1 MITDITFF
9 FLPSA
14 LTFVLL
20 VGYIFKLGDF
30 FQEEVICEAELKL
43 LNEMLKEK
51 NYDLYGSISCY
62 SKRWSIFH

>member
-1 MITDITFF
+1 MILVIGGFLEMITDTTFF

-30 FQEEVICEAELKL
+30 FSRRSYL
-43 LNEMLKEK
+43 
-51 NYDLYGSISCY
+51 
-62 SKRWSIFH
+62 